1 MTRSRRDFLTTMG
14 GVITLGATA
23 LARSSRAS
31 GSQSSLP
38 VGTVGAARMHTS
50 EAIDP
55 IPRPGNKPILKLSL
69 AAYSYRQYLDLKKPS
84 MTLFDFIDIAAWGP
98 LDAVELTSY
107 YFAETS
113 EEYLKK
119 LKDRCRQHGLAI
131 SGVPVGNNFCRRDAE
146 RLKAEIATVKAWIER
161 AARLE
166 AETVRIFA
174 GTLERGDILE
184 EAQRRVIA
192 AIEECCAHA
201 EKVGVKVA
209 LENHG
214 GITATPELML
224 TLVKQVRSK
233 AFGVNVDTGNFHTAD
248 PYADIAAIVPY
259 GIVAQVKTEI
269 IRPDKKREEADL
281 PRIIRI
287 LKDANFQG
295 YVALEYEA
303 AEEPKVAVPRY
314 LKQLRQLIG

>member
-1 MTRSRRDFLTTMG
+1 MHEGGVNMKGSRRDFLAVMG
-14 GVITLGATA
+14 GMLAAGTGAF
-23 LARSSRAS
+23 ARSSTSAVVVAPAS
-31 GSQSSLP
+31 ASIGETNAGRTP
-38 VGTVGAARMHTS
+38 

-55 IPRPGNKPILKLSL
+55 VPRPGNKPVLKLSL

-84 MTLFDFIDIAAWGP
+84 LTLFDFIDIAAWGP

-113 EEYLKK
+113 DAYLKK
-119 LKDRCRQHGLAI
+119 LKDRCRQQGLAI
-131 SGVPVGNNFCRRDAE
+131 SGVPE
-146 RLKAEIATVKAWIER
+146 RLKSEIATVKAWLER
-161 AARLE
+161 AAKLE

-174 GTLERGDILE
+174 GSLERGDTLE
-184 EAQRRVIA
+184 EAQRRVVA

-214 GITATPELML
+214 GITATPELLL

-248 PYADIAAIVPY
+248 PYADIAKIVPY

-269 IRPDKKREEADL
+269 IRADKKREDADL

-287 LKDANFQG
+287 LKEANFQG

>member
-1 MTRSRRDFLTTMG
+1 MTGSRRDFLAVMG
-14 GVITLGATA
+14 GMLAAGTEA
-23 LARSSRAS
+23 LARFSTSPVALAPAS
-31 GSQSSLP
+31 ASIGETNAGRTP
-38 VGTVGAARMHTS
+38 

-55 IPRPGNKPILKLSL
+55 VPRPGNKPVLKLSL

-84 MTLFDFIDIAAWGP
+84 LTLFDFIDIAAWGP

-113 EEYLKK
+113 DAYLKK

-131 SGVPVGNNFCRRDAE
+131 SGVPVGNNFCRRDPE
-146 RLKAEIATVKAWIER
+146 RLKSEIATVKAWLER
-161 AARLE
+161 AAKLE

-174 GTLERGDILE
+174 GSLERGDTLE
-184 EAQRRVIA
+184 EAQQRVVA

-209 LENHG
+209 
-214 GITATPELML
+214 ATPELLL
-224 TLVKQVRSK
+224 TLVKQVRSQ

-248 PYADIAAIVPY
+248 PYADIAKIVPY

-269 IRPDKKREEADL
+269 IRADKKREEADL

-287 LKDANFQG
+287 LKEANFQG

-314 LKQLRQLIG
+314 LKQLRQLVG

>member
-1 MTRSRRDFLTTMG
+1 MRGSRRDFLAVVG
-14 GVITLGATA
+14 GMLTAGTGA
-23 LARSSRAS
+23 LARSSNSLVVPAPAS
-31 GSQSSLP
+31 AGIGQTNAGRIP
-38 VGTVGAARMHTS
+38 

-55 IPRPGNKPILKLSL
+55 VPRPGNKPLLKLSL

-84 MTLFDFIDIAAWGP
+84 LTLFDFIDIAAWGP
-98 LDAVELTSY
+98 LEAVELTSY

-113 EEYLKK
+113 DAYLKK

-131 SGVPVGNNFCRRDAE
+131 SGVPVGNNFCRRDPE
-146 RLKAEIATVKAWIER
+146 RLKSEIDTVKAWLER
-161 AARLE
+161 AAKLE

-174 GTLERGDILE
+174 GSLERGDTLE
-184 EAQRRVIA
+184 DAQRRVVA

-214 GITATPELML
+214 GITATPELLL

-248 PYADIAAIVPY
+248 PYADIAKIVPY

-269 IRPDKKREEADL
+269 IRADKKREEADL

-287 LKDANFQG
+287 LKEANFQG

-314 LKQLRQLIG
+314 LKQLRQLVG

>member
-1 MTRSRRDFLTTMG
+1 MTGTRREFLAVMSG
-14 GVITLGATA
+14 MLATGTGA
-23 LARSSRAS
+23 LARSSSPPVVPVPAP
-31 GSQSSLP
+31 SSIGETNTGRIP
-38 VGTVGAARMHTS
+38 
-50 EAIDP
+50 EAIGAVSV
-55 IPRPGNKPILKLSL
+55 PGNKSALKLSL

-84 MTLFDFIDIAAWGP
+84 LSLFDFIDIAAWGP

-113 EEYLKK
+113 DVYLKK

-146 RLKAEIATVKAWIER
+146 RLKSEIATVKAWLER
-161 AARLE
+161 AAKLE

-174 GTLERGDILE
+174 GSLERGDTLE
-184 EAQRRVIA
+184 EAQRRVVA

-214 GITATPELML
+214 GITATPDLL
-224 TLVKQVRSK
+224 LKLVKQVRSK

-248 PYADIAAIVPY
+248 PYADIAKVVPY

-269 IRPDKKREEADL
+269 IRADKKREEADL
-281 PRIIRI
+281 ARIIRI
-287 LKDANFQG
+287 LKEGNFQG

-314 LKQLRQLIG
+314 LKRLRQLIG

>member
-1 MTRSRRDFLTTMG
+1 MKGSRRDFLAVMG
-14 GVITLGATA
+14 GMLAAGTGAF
-23 LARSSRAS
+23 ARSSTSAVVVAPAS
-31 GSQSSLP
+31 ASIGETNAGRTP
-38 VGTVGAARMHTS
+38 

-55 IPRPGNKPILKLSL
+55 VPRPGNKPVLKLSL

-84 MTLFDFIDIAAWGP
+84 LTLFDFIDIAAWGP

-113 EEYLKK
+113 DAYLKK
-119 LKDRCRQHGLAI
+119 LKDRCRQQGLAI
-131 SGVPVGNNFCRRDAE
+131 SGVPVGNNFCRRDPE
-146 RLKAEIATVKAWIER
+146 RLKSEIATVKAWLER
-161 AARLE
+161 AAKLE

-174 GTLERGDILE
+174 GSLERGDTLE
-184 EAQRRVIA
+184 EAQRRVVA

-214 GITATPELML
+214 GITATPELLL

-248 PYADIAAIVPY
+248 PYADIAKIVPY

-269 IRPDKKREEADL
+269 IRADKKREDADF

-287 LKDANFQG
+287 LKEANFQG